1 VAKIL
6 LLKVKQGLVQLKLSQ
21 RASLQVSTDLNALV
35 DVLSWFDQF
44 QNSLLPYDVWLQCQL
59 AVAEGFT
66 NAVRHAHRDMPEATP
81 VDLEVEIR
89 DDLFNIRI
97 WDHGPGF
104 DLEGYFKTLT
114 LPIDENA
121 EGGRGLSLIN
131 QIADSLSY
139 TRADDNRNC
148 LHIAKHF

>member
-1 VAKIL
+1 
-6 LLKVKQGLVQLKLSQ
+6 LKLSQ
-21 RASLQVSTDLNALV
+21 RASLQVSTDLNALI

-66 NAVRHAHRDMPEATP
+66 NAVRHAHRDKPEDTP

-89 DDLFNIRI
+89 DELLNIRI
-97 WDHGPGF
+97 WDYGPGF
-104 DLEGYFKTLT
+104 DLDAFFENLS
-114 LPIDENA
+114 LPVDESA

-131 QIADSLSY
+131 RIADSLSY
-139 TRADDNRNC
+139 TRVDDQRNC
-148 LHIAKHF
+148 LHISKRF

>member
-1 VAKIL
+1 M
-6 LLKVKQGLVQLKLSQ
+6 KLSQ
-21 RASLQVSTDLNALV
+21 RASLQVSTDLNALI

-66 NAVRHAHRDMPEATP
+66 NAVRHAHRDQPTETP
-81 VDLEVEIR
+81 VELEVEIH
-89 DDLFNIRI
+89 DDLLEIRI

-104 DLEGYFKTLT
+104 DVDSYLKNLS

-121 EGGRGLSLIN
+121 EGGRGLSLMHR
-131 QIADSLSY
+131 IADDLQY
-139 TRADDNRNC
+139 ARTDDQRNC
-148 LHIAKHF
+148 LHISKRFS